1 MDCAEIDELLSEYID
16 GTLDLK
22 TVQMVEKHLSVCVD
36 CKETLASLRA
46 MVEELNA
53 LEPMKPPA
61 DFLEKI
67 HQRMEPRSDFS
78 RLFKKLFVPF
88 KIKIPLQ
95 LAAAATAAILVV
107 MVLNLQKSEYQKT
120 QPLKAA
126 KSQWFAEKS
135 KADHLT
141 PELKTKTKP
150 PVPVHEEVPGRLSD
164 SEQGMPAQRSRVKP
178 LVQPSMQRKS
188 EPSSSVLAKA
198 GPSAAEGQ
206 PIALALLLKPVGI
219 GGTHAPD
226 SATQTM
232 PLPASDK
239 KAVAKERT
247 DKDFLQGKI
256 EAGQNNQT
264 DDLQLRMNHIIQSFK
279 GKILTKEYQ
288 KQKDRLASIHVQIPA
303 ENYASFCRELTRMAI
318 FKTPPPALSDES
330 LETVKLLINFTYP
343 K

>member
-1 MDCAEIDELLSEYID
+1 MDCAGIDELLSEYID
-16 GTLDLK
+16 GTLDSK
-22 TVQMVEKHLSVCVD
+22 TVQMVEKHISVCVD

-53 LEPMKPPA
+53 LEPMKAPA

-95 LAAAATAAILVV
+95 LAAAATASILVV
-107 MVLNLQKSEYQKT
+107 MVLNLQNSEYQKM
-120 QPLKAA
+120 QPLKAS
-126 KSQWFAEKS
+126 KSEWLAEKS

-141 PELKTKTKP
+141 PEFKTKTTP
-150 PVPVHEEVPGRLSD
+150 MAPVLEEVPGRLSD
-164 SEQGMPAQRSRVKP
+164 DERGMPSQRSRVRP
-178 LVQPSMQRKS
+178 LVQPSIQRKP

-206 PIALALLLKPVGI
+206 PIALALLLKPVVI
-219 GGTHAPD
+219 GGAHSPD
-226 SATQTM
+226 IAAQAM
-232 PLPASDK
+232 PLPESDK
-239 KAVAKERT
+239 KTVEKEGT
-247 DKDFLQGKI
+247 DQDTFGRKFAYKRKSRIDDLLFSMNQIIRPLDGKI
-256 EAGQNNQT
+256 ST
-264 DDLQLRMNHIIQSFK
+264 R
-279 GKILTKEYQ
+279 EYQ
-288 KQKDRLASIHVQIPA
+288 KQKDRLTSIHVQLPA
-303 ENYASFCRELTRMAI
+303 KNYASFCRELNRLGA

-343 K
+343 E